1 MASAAY
7 SPDGKWIV
15 FAKGVDGNEPDVYVM
30 KADGSAERRITKSRS
45 GKAGRPGGPNAR
57 YERVHMTATPDAR
70 VLRSLPRF
78 PLRVVLPSLAA

>member
-30 KADGSAERRITKSRS
+30 KADGSAERRITKNPLWESR
-45 GKAGRPGGPNAR
+45 PTWGP
-57 YERVHMTATPDAR
+57 
-70 VLRSLPRF
+70 
-78 PLRVVLPSLAA
+78 